1 MLFYINFE
9 FNCVYWLNGFVYK
22 GAGFTQNLPPKVSTK
37 VDHMEK
43 EVQI

>member
-9 FNCVYWLNGFVYK
+9 FNCVYWLNVFVYK
-22 GAGFTQNLPPKVSTK
+22 GAGFTQDLPLEVSSK
-37 VDHMEK
+37 ADHMEK